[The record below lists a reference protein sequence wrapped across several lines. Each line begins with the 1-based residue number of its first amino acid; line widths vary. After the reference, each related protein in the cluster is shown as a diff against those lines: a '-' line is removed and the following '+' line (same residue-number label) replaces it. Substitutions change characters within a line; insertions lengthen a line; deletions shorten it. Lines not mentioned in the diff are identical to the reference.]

1 MHGFRTVVRWFRAEP
16 RNIFDVFKYTEAM
29 CNIFGINLYRYRGDP
44 INGAVEL
51 SVWQIG
57 KLFLMNVLLIVVSV
71 INFLIPGELLNNGSM
86 IVTYVMRTLFVGGVL
101 GVSLMSIIHALN
113 WRSLAILFQ
122 KLHQLDMRQILRV
135 FVSGTTV
142 FVIIIL
148 AFNCC
153 TLMLVENRTVAWSLV
168 FGQIYFNSV
177 YFTIISL
184 FVTVSYLISVR
195 YQHLNNLMKLH
206 LDTSNDNLT
215 EVDRQTT
222 NQVKLPPSIVHR
234 RIIIIQ
240 KMAEVHSLLNDIASH
255 VNKNYGDFIL
265 LNITGAMQ
273 YTGFNLFALVKIF
286 FINISHARI
295 ITYFNVIGSLFYMT
309 MFTFIIIRSR
319 LIAQES
325 KFTGTLLHK
334 AINNETSSEMIHSMI
349 VFSRQVR
356 YRSAVICS
364 RQIQIDWPFVFNVRQ
379 RIILNSKVQLLIGF

>member
-1 MHGFRTVVRWFRAEP
+1 MSHEALNIAIKTQLNEDGFYRAVHIKVLQAIPRVISDIMHGFRTVVRWFRAEP

-122 KLHQLDMRQILRV
+122 KLHQLDMRFQLLQHPINHAAHQKQILRV

-222 NQVKLPPSIVHR
+222 NQ
-234 RIIIIQ
+234 
-240 KMAEVHSLLNDIASH
+240 
-255 VNKNYGDFIL
+255 
-265 LNITGAMQ
+265 
-273 YTGFNLFALVKIF
+273 
-286 FINISHARI
+286 
-295 ITYFNVIGSLFYMT
+295 
-309 MFTFIIIRSR
+309 
-319 LIAQES
+319 
-325 KFTGTLLHK
+325 
-334 AINNETSSEMIHSMI
+334 
-349 VFSRQVR
+349 
-356 YRSAVICS
+356 
-364 RQIQIDWPFVFNVRQ
+364 
-379 RIILNSKVQLLIGF
+379 